1 MSTPR
6 KNTERLALRID
17 RKILE
22 KLKQEAARQELPNVQ
37 ALAVQIL
44 TEAVQKPPESAE
56 AKVKTT
62 AFTDIDL
69 RALLLDAHKSI
80 AHLTGIIATME
91 AERRNPKGKA

>member
-6 KNTERLALRID
+6 KNTDRFQVRID
-17 RKILE
+17 RKIIE
-22 KLKQEAARQELPNVQ
+22 KLREEAERRELPNAQ

-80 AHLTGIIATME
+80 AHLTDIIARME
-91 AERRNPKGKA
+91 AERKK

>member
-1 MSTPR
+1 MGAMSTPR
-6 KNTERLALRID
+6 KNTERLPLRID

-44 TEAVQKPPESAE
+44 TESVQKPAENAE

-80 AHLTGIIATME
+80 AHLTGIIAAME
-91 AERRNPKGKA
+91 AERKK